1 MYVSSFY
8 GSEPSRGRSKFGASL
23 TQPDMAY
30 SIKQLVADYSVGQM
44 PSLAQLQQYL
54 ADEEDVDDVENTFAD
69 VRFADKA
76 DMFEQTSQSRKIKKA
91 FLEKVK
97 EMHRFK
103 ESSKHEDVPP
113 PPTIEEKA
121 EEIIDSV

>member
-1 MYVSSFY
+1 MKVSFFY
-8 GSEPSRGRSKFGASL
+8 DSKPSKGRSKFGVSL

-103 ESSKHEDVPP
+103 ENTKHEDIPP
-113 PPTIEEKA
+113 KPTFEEKA